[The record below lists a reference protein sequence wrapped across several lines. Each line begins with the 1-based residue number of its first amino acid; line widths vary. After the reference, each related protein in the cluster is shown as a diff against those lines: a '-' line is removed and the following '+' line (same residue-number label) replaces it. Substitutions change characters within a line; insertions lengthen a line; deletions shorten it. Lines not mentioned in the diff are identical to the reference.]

1 MADPAEKNMLE
12 RIPDGDNIDR
22 LSELPNCVLLHI
34 LSRFKT
40 KDAAATSILST
51 RWRDL
56 FVSLPDVRLIYRV
69 DSDASGRDKLF
80 SDFIDFANRV
90 IRQRNKAPI
99 RKLVVDVMHFVKS
112 YRLAFESLLI
122 SAAAALSSCN
132 VQRLIISVRMDK
144 TTERFSIPIPPGI
157 FSSKTLVCLSVNFEV
172 DWNVPDFVWLPNLK
186 RLYLIEFRLVD
197 EDSIQRLLQGCP
209 LLEHLMLKVHHFSYC
224 SKSEETIEVEVLH
237 ISSPSLKSL
246 VLCWNAK
253 VELEFTVVVKSEN
266 LESLVCSLQGQH
278 KVTIDAP
285 NLKSLTVEGHVLD
298 LHIKQSLVSIDKAV
312 VRAEFLSNVTNHSD
326 LFLRSQRAF
335 KFLSGLVNVKSLYLS
350 QTILQ
355 ALYFSQ
361 GVLPKFKYL
370 NKLKLS
376 HFRCNA
382 FPRNPYSKVLSSLFE
397 SSLNLEVLIIDEVLK
412 DSEDGELDSVFQEAL
427 SLAFVGQLKE
437 IEIRSFEGWEHEFKL
452 IEYFLKNGISLKKMT
467 LIRDS
472 WKTESDGCHRILS
485 SKKCAEDCQIL
496 FITKRDALKLFL

>member
-40 KDAAATSILST
+40 KAAAATSILST

-56 FVSLPDVRLIYRV
+56 FVSLPDVRLIYCV
-69 DSDASGRDKLF
+69 DSDGSGRDKLF

-99 RKLVVDVMHFVKS
+99 RTLVVDVMHFVKS
-112 YRLAFESLLI
+112 YHLAFESLLI

-132 VQRLIISVRMDK
+132 VQRLFISVRMDK

-186 RLYLIEFRLVD
+186 RLYLFQFRLVD

-209 LLEHLMLKVHHFSYC
+209 LLERLILKVHPFSYD
-224 SKSEETIEVEVLH
+224 SKSEESIEVEVLH

-246 VLCWNAK
+246 VLFWNAK

-266 LESLVCSLQGQH
+266 LESLVCFLQGQH

-285 NLKSLTVEGHVLD
+285 NLKSLTVEGHVPD
-298 LHIKQSLVSIDKAV
+298 VHINQSLVSIDEAV

-326 LFLRSQRAF
+326 LFLHSQRAF
-335 KFLSGLVNVKSLYLS
+335 KFLSGM
-350 QTILQ
+350 
-355 ALYFSQ
+355 
-361 GVLPKFKYL
+361 
-370 NKLKLS
+370 
-376 HFRCNA
+376 
-382 FPRNPYSKVLSSLFE
+382 
-397 SSLNLEVLIIDEVLK
+397 
-412 DSEDGELDSVFQEAL
+412 
-427 SLAFVGQLKE
+427 
-437 IEIRSFEGWEHEFKL
+437 SFIFHL
-452 IEYFLKNGISLKKMT
+452 
-467 LIRDS
+467 
-472 WKTESDGCHRILS
+472 
-485 SKKCAEDCQIL
+485 
-496 FITKRDALKLFL
+496 